1 MEGAQTCGM
10 FLSDL
15 TYDNAESL
23 TQNVHHGEA
32 VVESEA
38 DKEAAQTE
46 LQEASRERRGNACQ
60 KKLVK
65 STLHHVTSN

>member
-1 MEGAQTCGM
+1 MERSRTCGI
-10 FLSDL
+10 LSDL

-46 LQEASRERRGNACQ
+46 LQEASRERRGNTCRWE
-60 KKLVK
+60 
-65 STLHHVTSN
+65 